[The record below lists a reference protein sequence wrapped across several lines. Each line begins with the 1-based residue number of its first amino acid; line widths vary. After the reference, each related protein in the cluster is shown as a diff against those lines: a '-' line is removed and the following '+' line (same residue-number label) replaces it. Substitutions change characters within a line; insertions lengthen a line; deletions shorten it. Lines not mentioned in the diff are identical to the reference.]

1 MTTLENLIQRPVV
14 TLPPNASCVEAAR
27 LMGEA
32 NVGAIVVADERV
44 PLGVVTD
51 RDLTVRIIGEGRNPR
66 EVSLSGVM
74 SRYPAFLSIRRS
86 LDDAVATMR
95 DLGVRRLPI
104 VDDHGHL
111 QGMLTMDDVLA
122 MIGRQIGQLGEAI
135 QREIGRPRGS

>member
-1 MTTLENLIQRPVV
+1 
-14 TLPPNASCVEAAR
+14 
-27 LMGEA
+27 MGEA